1 MRGRERCELWAAGA
15 LKRVKTFG
23 HRNPCARRASIRLP
37 RKEVQFD
44 DEAGME
50 RRSVTLAHHAHARG
64 SKPLSTIA
72 ATATHNRAEKGWR
85 RVTKV

>member
-1 MRGRERCELWAAGA
+1 M
-15 LKRVKTFG
+15 
-23 HRNPCARRASIRLP
+23 
-37 RKEVQFD
+37 FD
-44 DEAGME
+44 DEAGTE